1 MKVLSV
7 EKTTYM
13 VEGGEE
19 PCWVVSNG
27 YTIVRIAP
35 CYHPIGRT
43 TIILTEFLDGDFNSE
58 EEWDMDFDSIDKSSA
73 IKIANRFSV
82 YL

>member
-1 MKVLSV
+1 MKLLSV
-7 EKTTYM
+7 EKTTYD
-13 VEGGEE
+13 VDGCKE

-35 CYHPIGRT
+35 CYHLVGRN
-43 TIILTEFLDGDFNSE
+43 TIVLTEFLDGDFNSE